1 MLRARI
7 WPAVSVVALVGIWYW
22 LFWRMLWRMIFCSAH
37 VAAREHYEGES
48 DDEKESSKKKN

>member
-1 MLRARI
+1 
-7 WPAVSVVALVGIWYW
+7 
-22 LFWRMLWRMIFCSAH
+22 MLWRMIFCSAH